1 MPAGAPVQRRC
12 ADRRS
17 CYAGAV
23 QTSSQPVVTRPTLGQ
38 LLGLAWPVV
47 ITRSAQVVVGFT
59 DAAMVARLGESEL
72 AATTAGATNVFNIL
86 ILPMGVAFI
95 VSTFSSQRVGAGDAA
110 GARRYGFY
118 GLVLAALAGIL
129 CLAAVPMAGTLV
141 GAFDYAPD
149 VATMMTAYL
158 IYRLPSGGF
167 AIGLE
172 ALGNYYNG
180 LGNTRLPMAAQVI
193 AMVANVALNWVLI
206 FGHLGAPAMGVT
218 GAALASSIATL
229 IGFAF
234 LLGCFLLGVGQ
245 STRVVPRLAWAE
257 LGQMLRIGIPS
268 GLNWFVEFAAFSFF
282 VNVVVAGLGTSALAA
297 MMAVL
302 QLNSISFMPAF
313 ALASAGA
320 IFVGQAIGAK
330 RHDDVGRIV
339 RLTFGAAA
347 AWQGLVGLAYLLVP
361 TLLFSVF
368 VKDGAGQAGFLEI
381 GVRIL
386 MLSAAWQL
394 FDAASMVVAEALRAA
409 GDTAFTFWVRAGIA
423 WGVFAPGAWW
433 SVNRM
438 GAGDVV
444 AAAWLLL
451 YLVLLAIAMFLRFRS
466 GRWRSIDI
474 GLV

>member
-1 MPAGAPVQRRC
+1 METP
-12 ADRRS
+12 
-17 CYAGAV
+17 
-23 QTSSQPVVTRPTLGQ
+23 SSPVVTRPSVGQ
-38 LLGLAWPVV
+38 LLGLAWPIV

-95 VSTFSSQRVGAGDAA
+95 VSTYSSQRVGAGDAA

-118 GLVLAALAGIL
+118 GLVFAAVAGL
-129 CLAAVPMAGTLV
+129 MCLAAIPAV
-141 GAFDYAPD
+141 GPLLSHFDYAPE
-149 VATMMTAYL
+149 VTTMMTAYL
-158 IYRLPSGGF
+158 WYRLPSGGF

-180 LGNTRLPMAAQVI
+180 LGNTRLPMAAQI
-193 AMVANVALNWVLI
+193 LAMVANVVLNWLLI
-206 FGHLGAPAMGVT
+206 FGNLGFPAMGVT
-218 GAALASSIATL
+218 GAAIASSIATL
-229 IGFAF
+229 LGFVF
-234 LLGCFLLGVGQ
+234 LLVCFLAGVGQ
-245 STRVVPRLAWAE
+245 STRAMPKLSMAE
-257 LGQMLRIGIPS
+257 LGQMLKIGMPS
-268 GLNWFVEFAAFSFF
+268 GLNWFVEFSAFSFF

-297 MMAVL
+297 VMAVL

-330 RHDDVGRIV
+330 RHDDVARTV
-339 RLTFGAAA
+339 RLTFTAAA
-347 AWQGLVGLAYLLVP
+347 TWQGMVGLAYLLVP
-361 TLLFSVF
+361 ALLFSVF
-368 VKDGAGQAGFLEI
+368 VKDGASQAAFLDV

-394 FDAASMVVAEALRAA
+394 FDAAGMVVADALRAA

-433 SVNRM
+433 SVNRL

-444 AAAWLLL
+444 AAGWLLI
-451 YLVLLAIAMFLRFRS
+451 YLALLAVAMFLRFRS

-474 GLV
+474 GAH

>member
-1 MPAGAPVQRRC
+1 
-12 ADRRS
+12 
-17 CYAGAV
+17 
-23 QTSSQPVVTRPTLGQ
+23 
-38 LLGLAWPVV
+38 
-47 ITRSAQVVVGFT
+47 
-59 DAAMVARLGESEL
+59 
-72 AATTAGATNVFNIL
+72 
-86 ILPMGVAFI
+86 
-95 VSTFSSQRVGAGDAA
+95 
-110 GARRYGFY
+110 
-118 GLVLAALAGIL
+118 
-129 CLAAVPMAGTLV
+129 
-141 GAFDYAPD
+141 
-149 VATMMTAYL
+149 
-158 IYRLPSGGF
+158 
-167 AIGLE
+167 
-172 ALGNYYNG
+172 
-180 LGNTRLPMAAQVI
+180 
-193 AMVANVALNWVLI
+193 MVANVALNWVLI
-206 FGHLGAPAMGVT
+206 FGNLGLPAMGVT

-229 IGFAF
+229 LGFVF
-234 LLGCFLLGVGQ
+234 LLTCFLLGVGQ
-245 STRVVPRLAWAE
+245 STRAMPRLAWAE
-257 LGQMLRIGIPS
+257 LGQMLKIGIPS
-268 GLNWFVEFAAFSFF
+268 GLNWFVEFTAFSFF

-330 RHDDVGRIV
+330 RHDDVGRTV

-347 AWQGLVGLAYLLVP
+347 AWQGAVGLAYLLVP

-368 VKDGAGQAGFLEI
+368 LKEGADQSGFLEV

-433 SVNRM
+433 SVHRQ

-474 GLV
+474 GVV